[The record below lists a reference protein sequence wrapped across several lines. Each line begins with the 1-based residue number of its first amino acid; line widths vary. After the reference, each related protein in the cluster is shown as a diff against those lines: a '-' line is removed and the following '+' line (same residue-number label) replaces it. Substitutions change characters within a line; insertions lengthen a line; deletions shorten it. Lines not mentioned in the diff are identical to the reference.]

1 MTDRELSEAV
11 AQALGWTEP
20 PPRTSCT
27 HCTWRVDAP
36 WAEGFL
42 PDQCSVRGCPRHWHG
57 RSTAY
62 ATDTSAIPALI
73 AWLNKHAHHVV
84 ITCYATGANI
94 HDPIYVESMRI
105 QASGKTLNE
114 ALCRLILAVDGA
126 KKESKKP

>member
-11 AQALGWTEP
+11 A
-20 PPRTSCT
+20 
-27 HCTWRVDAP
+27 RVLVP
-36 WAEGFL
+36 TFSAELVSRVVADG
-42 PDQCSVRGCPRHWHG
+42 VMN
-57 RSTAY
+57 Y
-62 ATDTSAIPALI
+62 ATDWDRVPEMI

-105 QASGKTLNE
+105 QASGKTLQE